1 MSAEQGT
8 TSVVLV
14 DDHAV
19 LAESLAALLGAQPD
33 LQVAGVANTLE
44 QAGSLVASAR
54 PDVVLLDVALPDGN
68 GIEAIPSLLALHPD
82 ARVVVLTGTT
92 SDRVL
97 VSAVEAG
104 AAGFLSKSGG
114 VRRVVDTVRAAAADE
129 VVLPEDV
136 LARLVPLLRE
146 REDLRQVS
154 LTAREVEVLELVA
167 EGLTNAAIAERLVVS
182 LHTVRNH
189 VARISRKLGAHS
201 KLEALSIALRQ
212 GLVSP

>member
-1 MSAEQGT
+1 MNGEVGA
-8 TSVVLV
+8 TSVLLV

-19 LAESLAALLGAQPD
+19 LAESLAALLEAQDD
-33 LQVAGVANTLE
+33 LRVVGCAQTLE
-44 QAGSLVASAR
+44 DAHRLVASTR

-68 GIEAIPSLLALHPD
+68 GIEAIPTLLQRHPT
-82 ARVVVLTGTT
+82 AKVVVLTSAT
-92 SDRVL
+92 SDRAL
-97 VSAVEAG
+97 VAAVEAG

-129 VVLPEDV
+129 AVLPEEV
-136 LARLVPLLRE
+136 LERLLPLMGRGAE
-146 REDLRQVS
+146 GRHAQ
-154 LTAREVEVLELVA
+154 LTTREVEVLQLVA

>member
-1 MSAEQGT
+1 MT
-8 TSVVLV
+8 TTVLLV

-19 LAESLAALLGAQPD
+19 LAESLSALLGTQSD
-33 LQVAGVANTLE
+33 LEVVGTARTLAE
-44 QAGSLVASAR
+44 ARRLVQSSR
-54 PDVVLLDVALPDGN
+54 PDVVLLDVALPDGD
-68 GIEAIPSLLALHPD
+68 GIAEIPALLERHPG

-92 SDRVL
+92 TDRVL
-97 VSAVEAG
+97 VAAVEAG

-114 VRRVVDTVRAAAADE
+114 VRRVVDTVRAAATDE
-129 VVLPEDV
+129 AVLPEAT
-136 LARLVPLLRE
+136 LERLVPLMQQRAE
-146 REDLRQVS
+146 ERQVK
-154 LTAREVEVLELVA
+154 LTDREVEVLQLVA

-212 GLVSP
+212 GLVTP

>member
-1 MSAEQGT
+1 VT
-8 TSVVLV
+8 TTVLLV

-19 LAESLAALLGAQPD
+19 LAESLAALLGTQPD
-33 LQVAGVANTLE
+33 LEVVGLATTLAEAGGLME
-44 QAGSLVASAR
+44 SR
-54 PDVVLLDVALPDGN
+54 CPDVVLLDVALPDGD
-68 GIEAIPSLLALHPD
+68 GIAAMPALLERHRD
-82 ARVVVLTGTT
+82 ARIVVLTGTT

-97 VSAVEAG
+97 VAAVEAG

-129 VVLPEDV
+129 VVLPEET
-136 LARLVPLLRE
+136 LERLLPLMQQRADE
-146 REDLRQVS
+146 RHVR
-154 LTAREVEVLELVA
+154 LTGREVEVLQLVA

-212 GLVSP
+212 GLVTP

>member
-1 MSAEQGT
+1 MT
-8 TSVVLV
+8 TTVLLV

-19 LAESLAALLGAQPD
+19 LAESLSVLLGTQAD
-33 LQVAGVANTLE
+33 LDVVGTARTLAE
-44 QAGSLVASAR
+44 AHRLVATSR
-54 PDVVLLDVALPDGN
+54 PDVVLLDVALPDGD
-68 GIEAIPSLLALHPD
+68 GIAEIPALLERHPG
-82 ARVVVLTGTT
+82 ARIVVLTGTT

-97 VSAVEAG
+97 VAAVEAG

-129 VVLPEDV
+129 AVLPEAT
-136 LARLVPLLRE
+136 LERLVPLMQQRTE
-146 REDLRQVS
+146 ERQVR
-154 LTAREVEVLELVA
+154 LTGREAEVLQLVA

-212 GLVSP
+212 GLVTP

>member
-1 MSAEQGT
+1 MTGVT
-8 TSVVLV
+8 TVLLV

-19 LAESLAALLGAQPD
+19 LVESLSALLGTQTD
-33 LQVAGVANTLE
+33 LEVVGTARTLAE
-44 QAGSLVASAR
+44 ARRLVGTSR
-54 PDVVLLDVALPDGN
+54 PDVVLLDVALPDGD
-68 GIEAIPSLLALHPD
+68 GIASIPSLLQGHPGT
-82 ARVVVLTGTT
+82 RVVVLTGTT

-97 VSAVEAG
+97 VAAVEAG

-129 VVLPEDV
+129 AVLPEAT
-136 LARLVPLLRE
+136 LERLLPLMQQRSEE
-146 REDLRQVS
+146 REVR
-154 LTAREVEVLELVA
+154 LTDREVEVLELVA

-212 GLVSP
+212 GLVTP

>member
-1 MSAEQGT
+1 MT
-8 TSVVLV
+8 TTVLLV

-19 LAESLAALLGAQPD
+19 LAESLAALLGHQPD
-33 LQVAGVANTLE
+33 LEVVGTASTLAE
-44 QAGSLVASAR
+44 ARRLVETSR
-54 PDVVLLDVALPDGN
+54 PDVVLLDVALPDGD
-68 GIEAIPSLLALHPD
+68 GIAEIPALLERHPGS
-82 ARVVVLTGTT
+82 RVVVLTGTT
-92 SDRVL
+92 SDRAL
-97 VSAVEAG
+97 VAAVDAG

-129 VVLPEDV
+129 AVLPEAT
-136 LARLVPLLRE
+136 LERLVPLM
-146 REDLRQVS
+146 RQRAEQQQVK
-154 LTAREVEVLELVA
+154 LTEREVEVLQLVA

-212 GLVSP
+212 GLVAR

>member
-1 MSAEQGT
+1 VST
-8 TSVVLV
+8 TVLLV

-19 LAESLAALLGAQPD
+19 LAESLSVLLTSQPD
-33 LQVAGVANTLE
+33 LEVVGTARTLAEAGR
-44 QAGSLVASAR
+44 LVESSR
-54 PDVVLLDVALPDGN
+54 PDVVLLDVALPDGD
-68 GIEAIPSLLALHPD
+68 GIAAIPSLLRRHAS
-82 ARVVVLTGTT
+82 ARIVVLTGTT
-92 SDRVL
+92 SDRAL

-129 VVLPEDV
+129 AVLPEDT
-136 LARLVPLLRE
+136 LERLLPLMKQRGEEARVG
-146 REDLRQVS
+146 
-154 LTAREVEVLELVA
+154 LTDREVEVLQLVA

-212 GLVSP
+212 GLVTP

>member
-1 MSAEQGT
+1 MT
-8 TSVVLV
+8 TTVLLV

-19 LAESLAALLGAQPD
+19 LAESLSVLLGTQSD
-33 LQVAGVANTLE
+33 LEVVGTAHTLAE
-44 QAGSLVASAR
+44 ARSLVGSCR
-54 PDVVLLDVALPDGN
+54 PDVVLLDVALPDGD
-68 GIEAIPSLLALHPD
+68 GIAGIPELLERHPG

-92 SDRVL
+92 SDRAL
-97 VSAVEAG
+97 VAAVEAG

-129 VVLPEDV
+129 AVLPEAT
-136 LARLVPLLRE
+136 LERLLPLMRQ
-146 REDLRQVS
+146 RAEDQQVR
-154 LTAREVEVLELVA
+154 LTEREVEVLQLVA

-212 GLVSP
+212 GLVTP

>member
-1 MSAEQGT
+1 MT
-8 TSVVLV
+8 TTVLLV

-19 LAESLAALLGAQPD
+19 LAESLAALLGNQPD
-33 LQVAGVANTLE
+33 LEVVGTARTLAE
-44 QAGSLVASAR
+44 ARRLVETSR
-54 PDVVLLDVALPDGN
+54 PDVVLLDVALPDGD
-68 GIEAIPSLLALHPD
+68 GIAEIPALLERHPGS
-82 ARVVVLTGTT
+82 RVVVLTGTT
-92 SDRVL
+92 SDRAL
-97 VSAVEAG
+97 VAAVDAG

-129 VVLPEDV
+129 AVLPEAT
-136 LARLVPLLRE
+136 LERLVPLM
-146 REDLRQVS
+146 RQRAEQQQVK
-154 LTAREVEVLELVA
+154 LTEREVEVLQLVA

-212 GLVSP
+212 GLVAP

>member
-1 MSAEQGT
+1 
-8 TSVVLV
+8 
-14 DDHAV
+14 
-19 LAESLAALLGAQPD
+19 
-33 LQVAGVANTLE
+33 
-44 QAGSLVASAR
+44 
-54 PDVVLLDVALPDGN
+54 
-68 GIEAIPSLLALHPD
+68 
-82 ARVVVLTGTT
+82 VVLTGTT
-92 SDRVL
+92 SDRAL

-114 VRRVVDTVRAAAADE
+114 VRRVVDTVRAVAADE
-129 VVLPEDV
+129 AVLPEAT
-136 LARLVPLLRE
+136 LERLLPLM
-146 REDLRQVS
+146 RQRVEES
-154 LTAREVEVLELVA
+154 RVGLTEREVEVLQLVA

>member
-1 MSAEQGT
+1 MT
-8 TSVVLV
+8 TTVLLV

-19 LAESLAALLGAQPD
+19 LSESLSALLGTQSD
-33 LQVAGVANTLE
+33 LDVVGTARTLAE
-44 QAGSLVASAR
+44 ARRLVESSR
-54 PDVVLLDVALPDGN
+54 PDVVLLDVALPDGD
-68 GIEAIPSLLALHPD
+68 GIAEIPTLLERHPG

-97 VSAVEAG
+97 VAAVEAG

-129 VVLPEDV
+129 AVLPEAT
-136 LARLVPLLRE
+136 LERLLPLMQQHAEERQARL
-146 REDLRQVS
+146 
-154 LTAREVEVLELVA
+154 TGREVEVLQLVA

-212 GLVSP
+212 GLVTP

>member
-1 MSAEQGT
+1 MT
-8 TSVVLV
+8 TTVLLV

-19 LAESLAALLGAQPD
+19 LAESLSVLLGTQAD
-33 LQVAGVANTLE
+33 LDVVGTARTLAE
-44 QAGSLVASAR
+44 AHRLVATSR
-54 PDVVLLDVALPDGN
+54 PDVVLLDVALPDGD
-68 GIEAIPSLLALHPD
+68 GIAEIPALLERHPG
-82 ARVVVLTGTT
+82 ARIVVLTGTT

-97 VSAVEAG
+97 VAAVEAG

-129 VVLPEDV
+129 AVLPEAT
-136 LARLVPLLRE
+136 LERLVPLMQQRTE
-146 REDLRQVS
+146 ERQVR
-154 LTAREVEVLELVA
+154 LTDREVEVLQLVA
-167 EGLTNAAIAERLVVS
+167 EGMTNAAIAERLVVS

-212 GLVSP
+212 GLVTP

>member
-1 MSAEQGT
+1 MT
-8 TSVVLV
+8 TTVLLV

-19 LAESLAALLGAQPD
+19 LAESLSALLGTQAD
-33 LQVAGVANTLE
+33 LDVVGTARTLAE
-44 QAGSLVASAR
+44 AHRLVGSCR
-54 PDVVLLDVALPDGN
+54 PDVVLLDVALPDGD
-68 GIEAIPSLLALHPD
+68 GIAEIPALLERHPG
-82 ARVVVLTGTT
+82 ARIVVLTGTT

-97 VSAVEAG
+97 VAAVEAG

-129 VVLPEDV
+129 AVLPEAT
-136 LARLVPLLRE
+136 LERLVPLMQQRAE
-146 REDLRQVS
+146 ERQVR
-154 LTAREVEVLELVA
+154 LTDREVEVLQLVA
-167 EGLTNAAIAERLVVS
+167 EGMTNAAIAERLVVS

-212 GLVSP
+212 GLVTP

>member
-1 MSAEQGT
+1 MT
-8 TSVVLV
+8 TTVLLV

-19 LAESLAALLGAQPD
+19 LAESLAALLGTQPD
-33 LQVAGVANTLE
+33 LEVVGLATTLAEAGGLME
-44 QAGSLVASAR
+44 SR
-54 PDVVLLDVALPDGN
+54 CPDVVLLDVALPDGD
-68 GIEAIPSLLALHPD
+68 GIAAMPALLERHRD
-82 ARVVVLTGTT
+82 ARIVVLTGTT

-97 VSAVEAG
+97 VAAVEAG

-129 VVLPEDV
+129 VVLPEET
-136 LARLVPLLRE
+136 LERLLPLMQQRADE
-146 REDLRQVS
+146 RHVR
-154 LTAREVEVLELVA
+154 LTGREVEVLQLVA

-212 GLVSP
+212 GLVTP

>member
-1 MSAEQGT
+1 VST
-8 TSVVLV
+8 RVLLV

-19 LAESLAALLGAQPD
+19 LAESLSVLLASQPD
-33 LQVAGVANTLE
+33 LEVVGTARTLAE
-44 QAGSLVASAR
+44 ADRLVESAR
-54 PDVVLLDVALPDGN
+54 PDVVLLDVALPDGD
-68 GIEAIPSLLALHPD
+68 GIAAIPSLLRRHPG

-92 SDRVL
+92 SDRAL

-114 VRRVVDTVRAAAADE
+114 VRRVVDTVRAVAADE
-129 VVLPEDV
+129 AVLPEAT
-136 LARLVPLLRE
+136 LERLLPLM
-146 REDLRQVS
+146 RQRVEES
-154 LTAREVEVLELVA
+154 RVGLTEREVEVLQLVA

>member
-1 MSAEQGT
+1 MPT
-8 TSVVLV
+8 RVLLV

-19 LAESLAALLGAQPD
+19 LAESLSLLLGSQSD
-33 LQVAGVANTLE
+33 LEVVGTARTL
-44 QAGSLVASAR
+44 ADARRLVETSR
-54 PDVVLLDVALPDGN
+54 PDVVLLDVALPDGD
-68 GIEAIPSLLALHPD
+68 GIAEIPALLERHPG

-97 VSAVEAG
+97 VGAVEAG

-129 VVLPEDV
+129 AVLPEAT
-136 LARLVPLLRE
+136 LERLRPLMRQRADE
-146 REDLRQVS
+146 RHVR
-154 LTAREVEVLELVA
+154 LTEREVEVLQLVA

-212 GLVSP
+212 GLVTP

>member
-1 MSAEQGT
+1 MT
-8 TSVVLV
+8 TTVLLV

-19 LAESLAALLGAQPD
+19 LAESLSALLGTQAD
-33 LQVAGVANTLE
+33 LDVVGTARTLAE
-44 QAGSLVASAR
+44 AHRLVATSR
-54 PDVVLLDVALPDGN
+54 PDVVLLDVALPDGD
-68 GIEAIPSLLALHPD
+68 GIAEIPALLERHPG
-82 ARVVVLTGTT
+82 ARIVVLTGTT

-97 VSAVEAG
+97 VAAVEAG

-129 VVLPEDV
+129 AVLPEAT
-136 LARLVPLLRE
+136 LERLVPLMQQRTE
-146 REDLRQVS
+146 ERQVR
-154 LTAREVEVLELVA
+154 LTGREAEVLQLVA

-212 GLVSP
+212 GLVTP